1 MPVPPGDRS
10 FLLTPSCRFD
20 GRSFDYRVEPS
31 GSFLMTGRRDAM
43 SCGPLDEHGQPLFE
57 VLNVVTFVEHAGGTI
72 QTVRAHVRR
81 VSPGT
86 TIHLAGMEAGW
97 SQSLERLGDPLAR
110 SRPLYI
116 AGSAHS

>member
-1 MPVPPGDRS
+1 
-10 FLLTPSCRFD
+10 
-20 GRSFDYRVEPS
+20 
-31 GSFLMTGRRDAM
+31 MTGRRDAM

-81 VSPGT
+81 VSPAT